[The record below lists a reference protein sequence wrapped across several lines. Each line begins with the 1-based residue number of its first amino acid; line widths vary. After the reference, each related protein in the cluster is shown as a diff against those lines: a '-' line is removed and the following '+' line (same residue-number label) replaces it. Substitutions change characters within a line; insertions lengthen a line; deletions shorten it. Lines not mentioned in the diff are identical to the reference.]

1 MPKEAAKTSLIEDA
15 DRARLALSPLRR
27 RILRALRE
35 PGSASSLAA
44 ALKLPRQRIGYH
56 LRALEAAGL
65 VELVEERARRG
76 FVERVFMARSSTFVI
91 DPALLGAE
99 PAVEAQDRFAAEHL
113 VAVASEVVRE
123 VTRMRAAADAEG
135 RRLLTFTIEA
145 DLGFAKP
152 RDLEDFTTELTN
164 TVADLA
170 ARYRAGGSGRKYRL
184 VIGAH
189 PAVGAKKRAGTS
201 GVERSQ

>member
-76 FVERVFMARSSTFVI
+76 
-91 DPALLGAE
+91 
-99 PAVEAQDRFAAEHL
+99 
-113 VAVASEVVRE
+113 
-123 VTRMRAAADAEG
+123 
-135 RRLLTFTIEA
+135 
-145 DLGFAKP
+145 
-152 RDLEDFTTELTN
+152 
-164 TVADLA
+164 
-170 ARYRAGGSGRKYRL
+170 
-184 VIGAH
+184 
-189 PAVGAKKRAGTS
+189 
-201 GVERSQ
+201 